1 MTELRWPHRATPR
14 QVQSIADKEVLLWE
28 MRQHERRD
36 PEATRP
42 ARPPADGARYPRRQE
57 EQRSFR
63 YWSEAL
69 VDELTRVMVAKT
81 DADASSGFVEALSN
95 FVEHPT
101 DPGAREG
108 GAARG
113 RKHWFHRGAPRKTV
127 S

>member
-1 MTELRWPHRATPR
+1 
-14 QVQSIADKEVLLWE
+14 VQSIADKEVLLWE

-36 PEATRP
+36 PEVTRP
-42 ARPPADGARYPRRQE
+42 ARPPADEARLPCRQE
-57 EQRSFR
+57 EQRGFR

-69 VDELTRVMVAKT
+69 VDELTRVMVAKA

-95 FVEHPT
+95 FVEHRT
-101 DPGAREG
+101 GTRVRKG

-113 RKHWFHRGAPRKTV
+113 RKHWFHRGATRKAI